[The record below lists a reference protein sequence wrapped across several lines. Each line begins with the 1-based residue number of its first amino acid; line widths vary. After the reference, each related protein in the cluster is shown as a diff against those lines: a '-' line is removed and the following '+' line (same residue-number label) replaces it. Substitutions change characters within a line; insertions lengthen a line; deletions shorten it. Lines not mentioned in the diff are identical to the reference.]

1 MSVRKLALK
10 IVTFFFFLFFVFK
23 VLSFISCDAFCARF
37 DSIVDRFELQFRLFE
52 IGNGFDH
59 LGIFHFLNLRSKAY
73 LINYVKFGAV
83 ILYVL

>member
-1 MSVRKLALK
+1 
-10 IVTFFFFLFFVFK
+10 
-23 VLSFISCDAFCARF
+23 
-37 DSIVDRFELQFRLFE
+37 
-52 IGNGFDH
+52 